1 MQKTYEREK
10 VQQVLFKAESSLL
23 NSGLQNRALYH
34 QVLLPTMPWGCC
46 KHSTDSQAREGAV
59 PLCFVLYSL
68 TSSTGCWFGHHSTKM
83 P

>member
-34 QVLLPTMPWGCC
+34 QILLPTMPWGCC
-46 KHSTDSQAREGAV
+46 KHSTDSQAREATVTQKGYKTVKRV
-59 PLCFVLYSL
+59 PKRGLQR
-68 TSSTGCWFGHHSTKM
+68 W
-83 P
+83 